1 MIASKNVNVFGKI
14 QTLYTIPNFG
24 PFLYGQDRLLAL
36 ELNIEISAG
45 AEISNIT
52 IIFCLGDSFIQSS
65 LQDTHRMSNT
75 GCSVSLTDS
84 EPND

>member
-1 MIASKNVNVFGKI
+1 MIASKNVNVLGKI

-45 AEISNIT
+45 AEILNIT
-52 IIFCLGDSFIQSS
+52 IIFCLGDSFIQKQPTRYTQNEQHGMQC
-65 LQDTHRMSNT
+65 LAHR
-75 GCSVSLTDS
+75 L
-84 EPND
+84 